1 MNKYKLTFTVEV
13 KGQDD
18 PDARK
23 QAKGILEA
31 IDKVVPDIEMKLQQV
46 YMNKA
51 PRGVRLG

>member
-31 IDKVVPDIEMKLQQV
+31 IDKVVPDIEMKLLQV
-46 YMNKA
+46 YMDKA